1 MQRYLS
7 KINHKKIFDYLIQL
21 LIVFAGVYAAFLLDD
36 VKTQQRNQ
44 RKRIQIYQSLLK
56 QAEQDS
62 IEMSEAFSMLDSVV
76 ITPYLTAHEKG
87 LMPTLKPI
95 FLGSASYSTRT
106 WEAILAT
113 GGLDVLD
120 LKLIEDMEAYYLQ
133 VHNLIDR
140 MKKMEMLCIQQLLP
154 NFNKE
159 KIEFYDLK
167 TKKLNEKYKWYM
179 QSLELIQE
187 ISKAL
192 LEEND
197 KLLRSLRSQLK

>member
-1 MQRYLS
+1 MGRSLNKTNLRKS
-7 KINHKKIFDYLIQL
+7 LDYLIQL
-21 LIVFAGVYAAFLLDD
+21 LIVFAGVYAAFFLDD

-44 RKRIQIYQSLLK
+44 QKRIQIYHSLLK

-62 IEMSEAFSMLDSVV
+62 IEMSQAFSMLDSVV
-76 ITPYLTAHEKG
+76 ITPYLTAYEKG

-95 FLGSASYSTRT
+95 FLGSAAYSTRT

-154 NFNKE
+154 NF
-159 KIEFYDLK
+159 
-167 TKKLNEKYKWYM
+167 
-179 QSLELIQE
+179 
-187 ISKAL
+187 
-192 LEEND
+192 D
-197 KLLRSLRSQLK
+197 KD